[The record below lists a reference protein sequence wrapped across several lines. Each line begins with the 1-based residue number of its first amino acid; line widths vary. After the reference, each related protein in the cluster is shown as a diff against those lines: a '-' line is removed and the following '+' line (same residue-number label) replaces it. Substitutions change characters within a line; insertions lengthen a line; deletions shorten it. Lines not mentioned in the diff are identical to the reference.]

1 LKQAAASE
9 NFDEKQR
16 ESREKASK
24 DAEKKKEADKK
35 AAKLKEKT
43 KLSDIL
49 MDHGAK
55 FLAMKAAKDTVD
67 AGSTKQKAA
76 VLQAAKKGAR
86 AGAVGPL
93 RKVARAAAVAAV
105 KQARADAKKAGKH
118 NKSEV
123 RKLATSAAK
132 EAVNELLQEQDKRVD
147 EVVKKWSK
155 KAIKKFPPS
164 VYLDD
169 DDDKPN
175 NFVAPPSIHLTM
187 DDSQAA
193 GQVQQ
198 MQADA
203 SKQSSS
209 PDAVVPEN

>member
-1 LKQAAASE
+1 MGRQGGGKVRYGPHHSVCVRAAPGGDRVICDESLSKDKLAGMSKEDLVAVVTKQQTQAASDKAALTEMRDETSRLKALLKQAAASE

-93 RKVARAAAVAAV
+93 RKVAR
-105 KQARADAKKAGKH
+105 
-118 NKSEV
+118 
-123 RKLATSAAK
+123 
-132 EAVNELLQEQDKRVD
+132 
-147 EVVKKWSK
+147 
-155 KAIKKFPPS
+155 
-164 VYLDD
+164 
-169 DDDKPN
+169 
-175 NFVAPPSIHLTM
+175 
-187 DDSQAA
+187 
-193 GQVQQ
+193 
-198 MQADA
+198 
-203 SKQSSS
+203 
-209 PDAVVPEN
+209 